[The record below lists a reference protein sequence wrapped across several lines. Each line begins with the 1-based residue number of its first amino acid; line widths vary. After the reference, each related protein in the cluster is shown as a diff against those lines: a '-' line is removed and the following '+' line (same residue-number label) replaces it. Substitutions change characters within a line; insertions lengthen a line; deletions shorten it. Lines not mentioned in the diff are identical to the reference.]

1 MADGGEMS
9 QPDFAK
15 IPPNQRGMAL
25 YRFHTGKED
34 YGNMDEHFKNCP
46 TCSELLKDIEEL
58 KYVNPEPET
67 NEAQSNSISNSGIR
81 GQL

>member
-15 IPPNQRGMAL
+15 I

-34 YGNMDEHFKNCP
+34 YHNMGEHFKNCP
-46 TCSELLKDIEEL
+46 TCSELLKDIEKL

-67 NEAQSNSISNSGIR
+67 NEVQSNSIPNSRIR